1 MMAEKITFLQM
12 HNTILQ
18 RVISKCKNDK
28 HLKNEIGKV
37 LAPTSPP
44 PPHTHTHSHK
54 PPV

>member
-37 LAPTSPP
+37 LAPTSLPP
-44 PPHTHTHSHK
+44 THTHTLT
-54 PPV
+54 